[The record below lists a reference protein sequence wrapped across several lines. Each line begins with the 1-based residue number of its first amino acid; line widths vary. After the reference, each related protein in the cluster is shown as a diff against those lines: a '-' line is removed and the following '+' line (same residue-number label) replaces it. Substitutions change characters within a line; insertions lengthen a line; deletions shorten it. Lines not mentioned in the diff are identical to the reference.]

1 MAGVN
6 RRLMEGG
13 EHVVSRSRP
22 LGAVMRPAGAAA
34 LALAILM
41 ELYTHAAGTM
51 ALQRHHNLK
60 AQALDMGYADQ
71 VTWSMTQGR

>member
-1 MAGVN
+1 
-6 RRLMEGG
+6 
-13 EHVVSRSRP
+13 
-22 LGAVMRPAGAAA
+22 MRPAGAAA